1 MDAVSMLFTP
11 LNQFEQRML
20 PPYEVL
26 LHCVQSAFNEGTS
39 LQEDLSINGILNNLP
54 FVGATLQR
62 LGVNGDGS
70 TKSNNVIKRIEDDGI
85 WQAVSSL
92 FTAAYV
98 PHKKYNTW
106 YGADN
111 QYLTQL
117 PQYEYAKSP
126 YYYSRLGGFKMNY
139 TMTRYRNSYY
149 NPNASRYRIESL
161 AHSPYY
167 KSPYS
172 KSKRSTLRTTYYSSL
187 TYNAL
192 SDNLLKKRVLDK
204 YRYL

>member
-1 MDAVSMLFTP
+1 MVERMSILKQDHNAYDNLSVIETVIGGDADLYRVFKLSPSIMDAVSMLFTP

-26 LHCVQSAFNEGTS
+26 LHCVQSAFNDGTS
-39 LQEDLSINGILNNLP
+39 LQEDLSINGMLNNLP

-62 LGVNGDGS
+62 LGINGDGS
-70 TKSNNVIKRIEDDGI
+70 TKPNNVFKRTEDDGV

-117 PQYEYAKSP
+117 PQYEYTKSP
-126 YYYSRLGGFKMNY
+126 YYYSRLGGVKI
-139 TMTRYRNSYY
+139 T
-149 NPNASRYRIESL
+149 PLVGISRFTHKFTSIFV
-161 AHSPYY
+161 
-167 KSPYS
+167 
-172 KSKRSTLRTTYYSSL
+172 
-187 TYNAL
+187 
-192 SDNLLKKRVLDK
+192 DF
-204 YRYL
+204 